1 MVVHVDKSH
10 GLLWSGNDGGSG
22 SVQVLETF
30 LLKVDESHVSHEVI
44 DTRLFAEASFFFK
57 LTGNTGSLGDS
68 SDNTFAVLLVVLL
81 VDSTP
86 DSSGKIGGS
95 SDGTSE
101 VSQETEVLELN
112 VLSVQVDKLVDS
124 IAVVRVTVGCD
135 TSSVSFVS
143 FQDVMLLVV
152 LNVVVFLVFNVVVSL
167 SDILVVDF
175 GLVNVG

>member
-44 DTRLFAEASFFFK
+44 DTRLFAEASFFLK

-95 SDGTSE
+95 SDGTGE
-101 VSQETEVLELN
+101 VSQETEVLELETER
-112 VLSVQVDKLVDS
+112 LVSS
-124 IAVVRVTVGCD
+124 IVVVVKFIVSSFD
-135 TSSVSFVS
+135 SVS
-143 FQDVMLLVV
+143 V
-152 LNVVVFLVFNVVVSL
+152 LNIGDIGSDFLDV
-167 SDILVVDF
+167 
-175 GLVNVG
+175 

>member
-44 DTRLFAEASFFFK
+44 DTRLFAEASLFFK

-95 SDGTSE
+95 SDGTGE
-101 VSQETEVLELN
+101 VSQETEVLELETER
-112 VLSVQVDKLVDS
+112 LVSS
-124 IAVVRVTVGCD
+124 IVVVVKFIVSSFD
-135 TSSVSFVS
+135 SVS
-143 FQDVMLLVV
+143 V
-152 LNVVVFLVFNVVVSL
+152 LNIGDIGSDFLDV
-167 SDILVVDF
+167 
-175 GLVNVG
+175 